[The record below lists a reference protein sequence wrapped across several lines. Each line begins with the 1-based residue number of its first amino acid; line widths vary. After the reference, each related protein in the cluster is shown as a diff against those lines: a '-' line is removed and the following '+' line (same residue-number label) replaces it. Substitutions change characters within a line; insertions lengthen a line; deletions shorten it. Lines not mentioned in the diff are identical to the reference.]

1 MPERITV
8 VVAGE
13 GRHLFDSM
21 RDPRVQLV
29 SAAECDRPD
38 LIVFPCGRFRRFD
51 NVDGRALPER
61 LRAAIA
67 TRRVGV
73 VFDASLEGVAHKP
86 DITAALHEVIA
97 QLGATPR
104 QCVYVTQDRQYDAQY
119 RAHCAS
125 LGAAPVSVLAHDY
138 WIWDALS
145 YYEANGEDVFRQRLQ
160 AFHTRGA
167 RRQRKFVSLNRTPR
181 PAKVVF
187 LLRLLADG
195 LWDQGFI
202 SFGGFRQ
209 ESGGP
214 GKDRP
219 TPEQLRRALPGFD
232 DLIDELAPWIDRL
245 HAYGRVLFGIERHAW
260 KRIELT
266 QASMAVDLAE
276 YADSWFTVVTETEM
290 RARPS
295 RITEKVLK
303 PLVNF
308 HPLLVFG
315 NPGALAMIRGYGFAT
330 FDDVF
335 DESYDDE
342 WDPRRR
348 FERVYAE
355 MRRACEWSDDQ
366 WRRVEARVAEKLCFN
381 AQWGL
386 TRFPRDYRRERDAAL
401 VTLVLEAVG
410 MRPPHHVPS

>member
-1 MPERITV
+1 MPDGCITV
-8 VVAGE
+8 AVADE
-13 GRHLFDSM
+13 GRHLFDSV
-21 RDPRVQLV
+21 RDVRVRLV
-29 SAAECDRPD
+29 PAAACDRPD
-38 LIVFPCGRFRRFD
+38 LIVFPCGRFRRFE
-51 NVDGRALPER
+51 NVASLVLPDP
-61 LRAAIA
+61 LRASIA
-67 TRRVGV
+67 EGRVSL

-86 DITAALHEVIA
+86 DITAALHGVIQ

-104 QCVYVTQDRQYDAQY
+104 QCVYVTQDRQYQADYQAY
-119 RAHCAS
+119 CAS
-125 LGAAPVSVLAHDY
+125 MAIEPVPVLAHDY

-145 YYEANGEDVFRQRLQ
+145 YYEATGEEVFLRRLE
-160 AFHTRGA
+160 AFRG
-167 RRQRKFVSLNRTPR
+167 RNDIRPRKFLSLNRTPR
-181 PAKVVF
+181 PTKVLF

-195 LWDQGFI
+195 LWDHGFI

-209 ESGGP
+209 KPNAP

-219 TPEQLRRALPGFD
+219 AAEDLRRALPGFE
-232 DLIDELAPWIDRL
+232 DLVDALTPSIDRL
-245 HAYGRVLFGIERHAW
+245 DSYGRVLFGMEQHGW

-276 YADSWFTVVTETEM
+276 YGDSWFTVVTETEM
-290 RARPS
+290 RARPA

-315 NPGALAMIRGYGFAT
+315 NPGALAMIRSYGFTT

-348 FERVYAE
+348 FDRVYAE
-355 MRRACEWSDDQ
+355 MTRACGWSDEE
-366 WRRVEARVAEKLCFN
+366 WRRVETRIREKLIFN
-381 AQWGL
+381 VQWGL
-386 TRFPRDYRRERDAAL
+386 IRFPRDYRRQRDAAL
-401 VTLVLEAVG
+401 VTQILEAVG
-410 MRPPHHVPS
+410 RPQHRAAL